1 MTHSLN
7 LFIPKNTSEIYGQE
21 FAVQKIK
28 DFILNFSKQ
37 KKKAAII
44 YGPPGTGKTCSIY
57 AIAKELNLEL
67 LEINASDYRNSE
79 NIDSIIKP
87 AISQK
92 SLFSSSKLIFIDEID
107 GFLGTQ
113 DYGGIQAL
121 ASLIESSKFP
131 IVMAAN
137 DPWSSKLSSLR
148 SKSNLIECP
157 SINYLVILKALKN
170 FANKL
175 AIKYDEDSIKAIA
188 INANGDLRAALNDF
202 YALSIGRT
210 SIKPE
215 DIKLISSRNKKESI
229 FKSLSIIFK
238 TKNTN
243 EVLNSIFNTDI
254 DLDEASLWID
264 ENLPLEY
271 SNDDLKKAYNA
282 LSRADVF
289 KGRIIRQQYY
299 RLMVYQGNLMTAGV
313 SFAKSK
319 DSKNYIPYKRTGRIL
334 KYWIAK
340 NKYSKRKTISEKIS
354 KATHSSTKKVLKDT
368 LPYFK
373 VLFRKNKSLGI
384 AASLGLNEEEIEYL
398 TS

>member
-1 MTHSLN
+1 MTYNISL
-7 LFIPKNTSEIYGQE
+7 FVPGSTSEIYGQE

-28 DFILNFSKQ
+28 DFIINFNKQ
-37 KKKAAII
+37 KKKSAII
-44 YGPPGTGKTCSIY
+44 YGPAGTGKTCSMH

-67 LEINASDYRNSE
+67 IEINASDYRNSE

-92 SLFSSSKLIFIDEID
+92 SLFFASKIIFIDEID
-107 GFLGTQ
+107 GFFGAQ
-113 DYGGIQAL
+113 DYGGIQAI

-148 SKSNLIECP
+148 KKSNMIEYP
-157 SINYLVILKALKN
+157 SISYLVIFKALKN
-170 FANKL
+170 FADKL
-175 AIKYDEDSIKAIA
+175 TIKYDEDSIRAIA
-188 INANGDLRAALNDF
+188 MNANGDLRAALNDF
-202 YALSIGRT
+202 YALSIGRN
-210 SIKPE
+210 SIKHE

-229 FKSLSIIFK
+229 FKSLSVIFK

-243 EVLNSIFNTDI
+243 EVLNSISNTDI

-271 SNDDLKKAYNA
+271 SNEDLKRAYNA

-299 RLMVYQGNLMTAGV
+299 RFMVYQGNLMTAGV
-313 SFAKSK
+313 SFAKSR
-319 DSKNYIPYKRTGRIL
+319 DSKNYIPYKRTERIL

-373 VLFRKNKSLGI
+373 ALFKRNKSLEI